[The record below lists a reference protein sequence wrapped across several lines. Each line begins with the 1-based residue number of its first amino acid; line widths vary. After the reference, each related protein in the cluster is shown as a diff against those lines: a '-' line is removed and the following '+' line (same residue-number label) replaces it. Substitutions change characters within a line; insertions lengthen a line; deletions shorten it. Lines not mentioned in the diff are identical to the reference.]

1 MTTHHDL
8 GAALSR
14 PGAILSRFRHG
25 RQRGFALMEGILY
38 LSLVGSVVVFTAQT
52 LHEEGMRQE
61 ESLIADGL
69 NLVQDGAAN
78 FLSEHYDD
86 LRSELFDAS
95 SGSSGEAIMSVN
107 MQRLADAD
115 SVPEI
120 FVQGGGIRNTF
131 GQEYAVLLRAV
142 NRQDGNSPQA
152 TLTRSQLDP
161 SSTGSIAAYW
171 VDDDPSNGEMEIESL
186 LVSHGGRDMPLNR
199 AARVLAKSGLQIGG
213 LVKAGGYTEGPYGNF
228 QLSLAPYQDL
238 AEVPTVGRFANLVSL
253 SGFGVFGET
262 EGRNI
267 VDMDRALLRCAD
279 ISPSSDPDAY
289 SDCLANTDNE
299 FMSQL
304 VFRSYP
310 DDSGATVYPGIRG
323 LTNLTCDH
331 LAPAD
336 TIIADMLLVDC
347 AQTTFDGDVAVTSS
361 LTVDDGSG
369 MTSSLTPAGVGL
381 GGIDV
386 LTTEM
391 AGTTPET
398 RLNVDRAMVDGVD
411 ISQFLNDPQIVSAEA
426 EVDIPACGTDE
437 NGVALVPAIYTSPAA
452 YADARGR
459 PIVGVRA
466 FAEPGS
472 TASSWKVRMISFVE
486 EDYCE
491 ARNGS
496 GQIVP
501 LDPTGSTYSNGAPNH
516 PNCSVF
522 NADGTVASDRSDGKV
537 DIYEIVSGFGKVMAQ
552 TRCVA
557 P

>member
-1 MTTHHDL
+1 MTKQHDL

-14 PGAILSRFRHG
+14 PGAILSRFRRG
-25 RQRGFALMEGILY
+25 RERGFALMEGILY

-52 LHEEGMRQE
+52 LQEEGMRQE

-69 NLVQDGAAN
+69 NMVQDGAAN
-78 FLSEHYDD
+78 FVSENYDN
-86 LRSELFDAS
+86 LRGELFAAS
-95 SGSSGEAIMSVN
+95 ASGGEAIMSVN
-107 MQRLADAD
+107 MQRLADED

-120 FVQGGGIRNTF
+120 FIQGGSIRNTF
-131 GQEYAVLLRAV
+131 GQQYAVMLRAV
-142 NRQDGNSPQA
+142 DRRDGGSPQA
-152 TLTRSQLDP
+152 TLTRAQLDP
-161 SSTGSIAAYW
+161 ASVGAIAAYW

-186 LVSHGGRDMPLNR
+186 LVSFGGRDIPRNR
-199 AARVLAKSGLQIGG
+199 AGRVLAKSGLQIAG
-213 LVKAGGYTEGPYGNF
+213 LVKPGNLTEGPFGNF
-228 QLSLAPYQDL
+228 QLSLEPYQAL
-238 AEVPTVGRFANLVSL
+238 SVYPEVGRFANLVSL
-253 SGFGVFGET
+253 SNFGVFGTE

-289 SDCLANTDNE
+289 GDCLDNTDNE

-304 VFRSYP
+304 VFRSYA
-310 DDSGATVYPGIRG
+310 DDSGTTVYPGIRG
-323 LTNLTCDH
+323 LTNLTCDDTDPASTV
-331 LAPAD
+331 APDA
-336 TIIADMLLVDC
+336 LLVDC
-347 AQTTFDGDVAVTSS
+347 STTTFDGNVTVTST
-361 LTVDDGSG
+361 LTIDDGSG
-369 MTSSLTPAGVGL
+369 STAGLSTMGL
-381 GGIDV
+381 ALDGSNV
-386 LTTEM
+386 LSTTAIG
-391 AGTTPET
+391 AGSEA
-398 RLNVDRAMVDGVD
+398 RLEVDRAIVGGMDVG
-411 ISQFLNDPQIVSAEA
+411 QFLNDPQIVAAEG

-437 NGVALVPAIYTSPAA
+437 AGVALVPAIYTSPAA

-472 TASSWKVRMISFVE
+472 TASTWKVRMISFVE
-486 EDYCE
+486 EDYCT

-501 LDPTGSTYSNGAPNH
+501 LDPTGATYSNGAPTH